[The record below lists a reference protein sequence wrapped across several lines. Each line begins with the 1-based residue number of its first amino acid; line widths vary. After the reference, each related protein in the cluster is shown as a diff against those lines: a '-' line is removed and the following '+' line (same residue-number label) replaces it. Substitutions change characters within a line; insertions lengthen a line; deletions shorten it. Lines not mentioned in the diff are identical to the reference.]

1 MNDKSK
7 PTLKD
12 KKLRHNEYYGIQNV
26 LDDLYQKAT
35 KGNSFKKLMPTITSD
50 ENILLAFRNIKG
62 NKGSKTS
69 ACDNINI
76 KDIERM
82 EQSYFLNEVKRRFQ
96 NYQPQKVRR
105 KEIPKPNGETR
116 PLGIPSMWDRIIQ
129 QCILQVLEPICEAQF
144 CNRSYG
150 FRPNRSAE
158 HAIADSTK
166 KVNQQNLTYVVD
178 VDIKGFFDEVNHA
191 KLMRQ
196 IWTLGIRDKQ
206 LLVIIR
212 KILKAPVQIP
222 DGTTMFPTKG
232 TPQGGILS
240 PLLAN
245 INLNEFDWWV
255 SKQWETF
262 KAKKVKP
269 RYKDGI
275 WSNDTVTYV
284 LSKTSKMKPMYIVRY
299 ADDFKIFTNTRSNAE
314 KIFRACQMWLEER
327 LKLPISTEKS
337 KVTNLKKQESEF
349 LGFSLKAVKK
359 GKRKNGKTRY
369 IAETHVSP
377 KALKKTKQDLA
388 KQVKKIQ
395 KTPNSIEAIKGI
407 NLYNSIVIG
416 KHNYYRIATHVSLDL
431 DKMGLELDCMMYNR
445 FPKSTR
451 RGKSNTNGYT
461 NIGQYEGK
469 DKGIKPYLKSK
480 RMRYLMRRPILPIA
494 YIQHKNPLM
503 KKQAINKYTV
513 EGRAL
518 IHKNLADITET
529 ELKWLRENPVI
540 NGRTTVEYNDNR
552 ISLYVAQK
560 GKCSVTGEK
569 LLPWDVHCHHKQL
582 WSETKDDSY
591 KNLIIIKP
599 SVHRLIHATKKEAIN
614 QLLKELKLNEEQLY
628 KLNKL
633 RKLVKNEEICI
644 ESQIEVG
651 LNYEQ
656 LALFA

>member
-12 KKLRHNEYYGIQNV
+12 KKLRYNEYYGIQPV
-26 LDDLYQKAT
+26 LDTLYQKAT

-69 ACDNINI
+69 ACDNVNI

-105 KEIPKPNGETR
+105 KEIPKTNGKTR

-150 FRPNRSAE
+150 FRPNRSAK

-166 KVNQQNLTYVVD
+166 KINQQNLTYVVD

-212 KILKAPVQIP
+212 KILKAPVQMP

-245 INLNEFDWWV
+245 INLNEFDWWI

-262 KAKKVKP
+262 KARRVKP
-269 RYKDGI
+269 RYRDGI
-275 WSNDTVTYV
+275 WSNDHVTGV
-284 LSKTSKMKPMYIVRY
+284 LSKCSNMKPMYIVRY
-299 ADDFKIFTNTRSNAE
+299 ADDFKIFTNTRNHAE
-314 KIFRACQMWLEER
+314 KIFKACKMWLEER
-327 LKLPISTEKS
+327 LKLHISTEKS

-369 IAETHVSP
+369 IAETHVSQ
-377 KALKKTKQDLA
+377 KALEKTKQDLA

-395 KTPNSIEAIKGI
+395 KTPNSNKAIKGI
-407 NLYNSIVIG
+407 SLYNSIIIG
-416 KHNYYRIATHVSLDL
+416 KHNYYRIATHVSLDFN
-431 DKMGLELDCMMYNR
+431 KMALELDCMMYNR
-445 FPKSTR
+445 FPKPTR

-461 NIGQYEGK
+461 NIGKYEGK

-480 RMRYLMRRPILPIA
+480 MMRYLKQYPILPIS
-494 YIQHKNPLM
+494 YISHKNPLM
-503 KKQAINKYTV
+503 KKQAINKYTL

-518 IHKNLADITET
+518 IYKNLADITET

-540 NGRTTVEYNDNR
+540 NERTTVEYNDNR

-569 LLPWDVHCHHKQL
+569 LLPWEMHCHHKQL
-582 WSETKDDSY
+582 WSETMDDSY
-591 KNLIIIKP
+591 KNLTIIKP
-599 SVHRLIHATKKEAIN
+599 SVHRLIHATKKEIIN
-614 QLLKELKLNEEQLY
+614 QLLNELKLNEEQLDR
-628 KLNKL
+628 LNKL
-633 RKLVKNEEICI
+633 RKLVKNGEICI
-644 ESQIEVG
+644 ESQIEVE

>member
-1 MNDKSK
+1 MNDRTK

-12 KKLRHNEYYGIQNV
+12 KKLRHKEYYGIQPV
-26 LDDLYQKAT
+26 LDSLYQKAT
-35 KGNSFKKLMPTITSD
+35 ERNSFKNLMPIITSD
-50 ENILLAFRNIKG
+50 DNILLAYRNIKV

-69 ACDNINI
+69 ACDNVKIE
-76 KDIERM
+76 DIERM
-82 EQSYFLNEVKRRFQ
+82 EQSYFLKEVKSRFQ

-105 KEIPKPNGETR
+105 KEIPKPDGKTR

-129 QCILQVLEPICEAQF
+129 QCILQVMEPICEAQF

-158 HAIADSTK
+158 NAIADATRR
-166 KVNQQNLTYVVD
+166 VNQQNLTYVVD
-178 VDIKGFFDEVNHA
+178 VDIRGFFDEVSHV

-196 IWTLGIRDKQ
+196 LWTLGIRDKQ

-212 KILKAPVQIP
+212 KILKAPVQMP
-222 DGTTMFPTKG
+222 DGKTRFPTKG

-245 INLNEFDWWV
+245 VNLNEFDWWV
-255 SKQWETF
+255 SNQWETF

-269 RYKDGI
+269 RLKDGI
-275 WSNDTVTYV
+275 WSNDSVTHC

-299 ADDFKIFTNTRSNAE
+299 ADDFKIFTNTRSNAD
-314 KIFRACQMWLEER
+314 KIFKSAQMWLEER

-337 KVTNLKKQESEF
+337 KVTNLKKQQSEF
-349 LGFSLKAVKK
+349 LGFTLKAAKK
-359 GKRKNGKTRY
+359 GKKKNGDTRY
-369 IAETHVSP
+369 VAVTHVSP
-377 KALKKTKQDLA
+377 KALEKTKQDLA
-388 KQVKKIQ
+388 EQVKKIQ
-395 KTPNSIEAIKGI
+395 KTPNSIETIKRI
-407 NLYNSIVIG
+407 NIYNSMVIG
-416 KHNYYRIATHVSLDL
+416 KHNYYRIATHINLDFM
-431 DKMGLELDCMMYNR
+431 KIGLELSQMMYNR
-445 FPKSTR
+445 FPKTKNR
-451 RGKSNTNGYT
+451 DDSNTNGYT
-461 NIGQYEGK
+461 NIGSYKGT

-480 RMRYLMRRPILPIA
+480 MMRYLMKRPILPIS
-494 YIQHKNPLM
+494 YIQHRNPMM

-518 IHKNLADITET
+518 IHKNLAEVTEA

-540 NGRTTVEYNDNR
+540 NERATVQYNDNR

-569 LLPWDVHCHHKQL
+569 LLPWDIHCHHKQL
-582 WSETKDDSY
+582 WCETKDDSY
-591 KNLIIIKP
+591 KNLTIIKP
-599 SVHRLIHATKKEAIN
+599 SVHRLIHATKKETISLILN
-614 QLLKELKLNEEQLY
+614 ELKLNEEQLD

-644 ESQIEVG
+644 QSQIEVEAKH
-651 LNYEQ
+651 EQ

>member
-1 MNDKSK
+1 MDDNSK
-7 PTLKD
+7 PMPKD
-12 KKLRHNEYYGIQNV
+12 KKLRHNEYYGIQPV

-35 KGNSFKKLMPTITSD
+35 KRNSFKNLMPIIISD
-50 ENILLAFRNIKG
+50 ENILLAFRNIKK
-62 NKGSKTS
+62 NKGSKTA
-69 ACDNINI
+69 ACDNVNI

-105 KEIPKPNGETR
+105 KEIPKPNGKTR

-144 CNRSYG
+144 CTRSYG
-150 FRPNRSAE
+150 FRPNRSTE
-158 HAIADSTK
+158 HAIADSVK
-166 KVNQQNLTYVVD
+166 KVNQQKLTYVVD
-178 VDIKGFFDEVNHA
+178 VDIKGFFDEVNHV

-196 IWTLGIRDKQ
+196 LWTLGIRDKQ

-212 KILKAPVQIP
+212 KILKAPVQMP
-222 DGTTMFPTKG
+222 DGKTIVPTKG

-245 INLNEFDWWV
+245 VNLNEFDWWI

-275 WSNDTVTYV
+275 WSNDLVTGV

-314 KIFRACQMWLEER
+314 KIFKAAQMWLEER

-349 LGFSLKAVKK
+349 LGFTLKAVKK
-359 GKRKNGKTRY
+359 GKMKNGNTRY

-377 KALKKTKQDLA
+377 KALEKTKQDLA

-395 KTPNSIEAIKGI
+395 KNSNSIEAIKGI
-407 NLYNSIVIG
+407 NIYHSMVIG
-416 KHNYYRIATHVSLDL
+416 KHNYYRIATHASLDFN
-431 DKMGLELDCMMYNR
+431 KMDLELDHMMYNR
-445 FPKSTR
+445 FPKSTK
-451 RGKSNTNGYT
+451 RGNNNTNGYT
-461 NIGQYEGK
+461 NKGKYVGK

-480 RMRYLMRRPILPIA
+480 RIKFLMRRPILPIS
-494 YIQHKNPLM
+494 YIQHKNPVM
-503 KKQAINKYTV
+503 KKQAINKYTA
-513 EGRAL
+513 EGRIL
-518 IHKNLADITET
+518 IHKNLSDITEA

-540 NGRTTVEYNDNR
+540 NKRTTVEYNDNR

-569 LLPWDVHCHHKQL
+569 LLPWDIHCHHKQL
-582 WSETKDDSY
+582 WSETMDDSY
-591 KNLIIIKP
+591 KNLTIIKP
-599 SVHRLIHATKKEAIN
+599 SIHRLIHATNRETID
-614 QLLKELKLNEEQLY
+614 QLLCELKLNEEQLG
-628 KLNKL
+628 KINKL

-644 ESQIEVG
+644 
-651 LNYEQ
+651 
-656 LALFA
+656 